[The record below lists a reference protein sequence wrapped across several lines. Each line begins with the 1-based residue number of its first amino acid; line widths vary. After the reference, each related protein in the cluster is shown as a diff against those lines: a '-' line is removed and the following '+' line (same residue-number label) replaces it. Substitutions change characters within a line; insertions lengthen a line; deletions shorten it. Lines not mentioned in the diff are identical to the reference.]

1 MPSDDEYL
9 GYAARS
15 IGDVAE
21 WTHAGR
27 EPFFDDVRTQAA
39 VLYRLQTLTE
49 SLLKL
54 SAERRRRYPDVPF
67 HAMRGFRNVI
77 AHDFIGLNLGVVW
90 EIVEIHVPAL
100 RPQVARML
108 ADL

>member
-1 MPSDDEYL
+1 MRSDNEYL
-9 GYAARS
+9 AYAARS
-15 IGDVAE
+15 LGDVVE
-21 WTHAGR
+21 WTRAGR
-27 EPFFDDVRTQAA
+27 EPFFGDVRTQAA

-49 SLLKL
+49 ALLKL
-54 SAERRRRYPDVPF
+54 SAECRRLYPDVPF

-77 AHDFIGLNLGVVW
+77 AHDFIGLNRGVVW
-90 EIVEIHVPAL
+90 EIIEIHVPAL